1 MRRSPAFALVLAL
14 ALASPAFL
22 AAAVAAPGTN
32 GAFTLG
38 GAR

>member
-1 MRRSPAFALVLAL
+1 MRRSLAFALVLGL
-14 ALASPAFL
+14 ALAPSAFL
-22 AAAVAAPGTN
+22 AAAAAAPGTN